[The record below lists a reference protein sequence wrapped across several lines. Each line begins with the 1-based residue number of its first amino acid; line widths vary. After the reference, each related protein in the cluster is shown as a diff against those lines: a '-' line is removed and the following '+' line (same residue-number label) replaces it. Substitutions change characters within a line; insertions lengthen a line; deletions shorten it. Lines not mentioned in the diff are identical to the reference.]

1 MTHPIEKDFV
11 IFHRHPGQSNMLIIY
26 AAAGQFKYRITFAT
40 VKMMMMLFAG
50 TFVHRPG
57 QRMGDF
63 QQPSLLHKPLDIAI
77 NRCLVDTW
85 NNRLCFLQNLPDT
98 QRLRTGHK
106 DLHNRLSL
114 RSIFICFIRHSL
126 YIQK

>member
-1 MTHPIEKDFV
+1 MTHPIKKNFV
-11 IFHRHPGQSNMLIIY
+11 VFHRHPGQSNMLIIY
-26 AAAGQFKYRITFAT
+26 TTAGQFKYRITFAT

-57 QRMGDF
+57 KRMSNL
-63 QQPSLLHKPLDIAI
+63 QQPALFHQPLDVAI
-77 NRCLVDTW
+77 NCCLIDTW
-85 NNRLCFLQNLPDT
+85 NNFSGLLQNLPDT

-106 DLHNRLSL
+106 HLHNRLSL
-114 RSIFICFIRHSL
+114 RSIFIRFIHHSL

>member
-11 IFHRHPGQSNMLIIY
+11 IFHPHPGQGNMFIIY
-26 AAAGQFKYRITFAT
+26 AAAGQFKYRITFAA
-40 VKMMMMLFAG
+40 VKMMMVLLAG
-50 TFVHRPG
+50 PFIHRPG
-57 QRMGDF
+57 QRMRNL
-63 QQPSLLHKPLDIAI
+63 QQPALLYQPLDIAI

-106 DLHNRLSL
+106 HLHNRLSL
-114 RSIFICFIRHSL
+114 GSIFVRFIQHSL